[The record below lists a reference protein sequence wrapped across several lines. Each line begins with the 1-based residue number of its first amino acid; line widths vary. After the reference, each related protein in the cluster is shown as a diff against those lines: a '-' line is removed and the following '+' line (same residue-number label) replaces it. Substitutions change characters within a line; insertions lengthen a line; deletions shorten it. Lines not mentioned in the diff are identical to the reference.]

1 MPSWKDRGL
10 ISHRHNC
17 LGAFVMTHTGKLF
30 VATPS
35 QKWTKIKVGSV
46 TLAVYLAKLR

>member
-10 ISHRHNC
+10 VSHRHNC
-17 LGAFVMTHTGKLF
+17 LGAFVMTHAGKLF

-35 QKWTKIKVGSV
+35 QKNGQTESKERKRERI
-46 TLAVYLAKLR
+46 R